1 VVPIRRFVPLAA
13 AVALSSGAA
22 CAQEGPPP
30 AEVLAKANWFRTGET
45 VWIDAPDGKVKT
57 RVYQSAKRSGHPVL
71 VVLVHGDIP
80 NPGQG
85 LYELADALARISDN
99 VVAAGLLRP
108 GYRDAQG
115 DTLAGKM
122 GFAIGDNY
130 TPQVVDDVDAAVR
143 QLKARFH
150 ARKVVVL
157 GHSGG
162 GAITANLIGRH
173 PADVDAAVIL
183 SCGCDPN
190 EFMTRWVR
198 EHPRFQMIQP
208 NASLLPLDLASKVPA
223 RMHVRMLIGDKD
235 DVTGLPAS
243 QAYFHALQARNVD
256 VKFTIAPGFGHNDIF
271 RAVQTRDA
279 VVEILTLEGAKVRPP
294 DPSLVAA
301 IKF

>member
-1 VVPIRRFVPLAA
+1 MVRLALL
-13 AVALSSGAA
+13 ALFLTFASAA
-22 CAQEGPPP
+22 CAQQGPPP
-30 AEVLAKANWFRTGET
+30 PEVLVKAHWFQTGET

-57 RVYQSAKRSGHPVL
+57 RVYQSGKVSMHPVL
-71 VVLVHGDIP
+71 LVLVHGDIP

-85 LYELADALARISDN
+85 LYEVAEAMARISDN

-108 GYRDAQG
+108 GYKDAQG
-115 DTLAGKM
+115 DTSAGKM
-122 GFAIGDNY
+122 GVAIGDNY
-130 TPQVVDDVDAAVR
+130 TPQVVDDLDAAIR
-143 QLKARFH
+143 QLKARYH
-150 ARKVVVL
+150 AGRVVVM

-208 NASLLPLDLASKVPA
+208 NPSLLPLDLAPKVPA

-235 DVTGLPAS
+235 DVTKLPAS
-243 QAYFHALQARNVD
+243 EAYFHALQAHGVD
-256 VKFTIAPGFGHNDIF
+256 AKLTIVPGVGHNDIF
-271 RAVQTRDA
+271 GAPQAMDA
-279 VVEILTLEGAKVRPP
+279 LVEVLTLEGAAVHPP
-294 DPSLVAA
+294 GSSLVQAVR
-301 IKF
+301 F

>member
-1 VVPIRRFVPLAA
+1 MGRIGRLFLLVAALALAGAA
-13 AVALSSGAA
+13 AR
-22 CAQEGPPP
+22 AQQGPPP
-30 AEVLAKANWFRTGET
+30 KEVLVKANWFKTGET

-57 RVYQSAKRSGHPVL
+57 RVYQSATLSPHPVL

-85 LYELADALARISDN
+85 LYELAEALARISDN

-108 GYRDAQG
+108 GYSDAQD
-115 DTLAGKM
+115 DTSAGKM
-122 GFAIGDNY
+122 GVAIGDNY
-130 TPQVVDDVDAAVR
+130 APQVVDDVDAAVR
-143 QLKARFH
+143 QLKARYH
-150 ARKVVVL
+150 AGKVVVL

-173 PADVDAAVIL
+173 SQDVDAAVIL

-208 NASLLPLDLASKVPA
+208 NPSLLPLDLAPKVPA

-235 DVTGLPAS
+235 DVTRLPPS
-243 QAYFHALQARNVD
+243 QAYFHALQARGVD
-256 VKFTIAPGFGHNDIF
+256 VKFTVAPGFGHNDIF
-271 RAVQTRDA
+271 RAPQTQDA
-279 VVEILTLEGAKVRPP
+279 LVDILTSEGATVRPP
-294 DPSLVAA
+294 GSSLVAA
-301 IKF
+301 IKY